1 MDYKFAL
8 SKNDIKIIDRIN
20 VLTNA
25 ETFWDDVRKLSKN
38 VYSDKSI
45 QRWKYLSEMRY
56 KEIVGDSNGENS
68 IQEV

>member
-45 QRWKYLSEMRY
+45 QRWKCLSEMRY
-56 KEIVGDSNGENS
+56 KELVGDSNGENS
-68 IQEV
+68 ISQV

>member
-45 QRWKYLSEMRY
+45 RRWECLSEMRY
-56 KEIVGDSNGENS
+56 KELVGDSNGENS
-68 IQEV
+68 IPQV